1 MKLTFSVLMA
11 VFTLAFGIGLVL
23 VAYHPIRQ
31 KDGQPSAVARKQLA
45 ISSVRQAI
53 VRFLVA
59 DRAALN
65 FRAGD
70 VLPYQAW
77 LHESHQLQLIAEIPT
92 VEAITIS
99 YSQINLDDLE
109 RLRTMNKLHHLCIY
123 GYPHRYEP
131 TLEKN
136 DRLLTIVA
144 SLPSLKTL
152 SLGNANELFSLEA
165 ILSMLEQ
172 LELERFCMF
181 RTTHSYI
188 EGVKYRF
195 PAIYDPSLDI
205 PFDDL
210 GPPVR

>member
-1 MKLTFSVLMA
+1 M
-11 VFTLAFGIGLVL
+11 
-23 VAYHPIRQ
+23 
-31 KDGQPSAVARKQLA
+31 
-45 ISSVRQAI
+45 
-53 VRFLVA
+53 
-59 DRAALN
+59 
-65 FRAGD
+65 
-70 VLPYQAW
+70 
-77 LHESHQLQLIAEIPT
+77 QLIAEIPA

-99 YSQINLDDLE
+99 YSQIELDDLE
-109 RLRTMNKLHHLCIY
+109 RLKSMNNLQHLCIY
-123 GYPHRYEP
+123 GYPHSYEP

-172 LELERFCMF
+172 IELERFCMF

-195 PAIYDPSLDI
+195 PSIYDPSLDI

-210 GPPVR
+210 SPPVQENPMNNIDSKE